1 MVFVLRKARF
11 IMCSYA
17 CEIVVEVSVKR
28 ERDVMSVLSTFVVCP
43 IPRVF
48 SRGGII
54 DRIWNK
60 QKTTK
65 SSKSIIK
72 KTTHDFLR
80 DQQKLESV
88 NTHDALESFDVVF
101 SVHYCY
107 S

>member
-1 MVFVLRKARF
+1 
-11 IMCSYA
+11 
-17 CEIVVEVSVKR
+17 
-28 ERDVMSVLSTFVVCP
+28 MSVLSTFVVYP

-60 QKTTK
+60 QHHQREKTTK
-65 SSKSIIK
+65 SHK
-72 KTTHDFLR
+72 KTYDFLR

-101 SVHYCY
+101 SVHCCY
-107 S
+107 SL

>member
-1 MVFVLRKARF
+1 
-11 IMCSYA
+11 
-17 CEIVVEVSVKR
+17 
-28 ERDVMSVLSTFVVCP
+28 MSVLSTFVYP
-43 IPRVF
+43 IQFPVFF

-72 KTTHDFLR
+72 KTYDFLR

-101 SVHYCY
+101 SVHCCY
-107 S
+107 SL

>member
-11 IMCSYA
+11 IVCSYA

-28 ERDVMSVLSTFVVCP
+28 ERDVMSVLSTFVVYP

-60 QKTTK
+60 QHHQREKTTK
-65 SSKSIIK
+65 SIK
-72 KTTHDFLR
+72 KRTIFFGTN
-80 DQQKLESV
+80 KNWSP
-88 NTHDALESFDVVF
+88 
-101 SVHYCY
+101 
-107 S
+107 

>member
-88 NTHDALESFDVVF
+88 NSHDALESFDVVF
-101 SVHYCY
+101 SVHCCY